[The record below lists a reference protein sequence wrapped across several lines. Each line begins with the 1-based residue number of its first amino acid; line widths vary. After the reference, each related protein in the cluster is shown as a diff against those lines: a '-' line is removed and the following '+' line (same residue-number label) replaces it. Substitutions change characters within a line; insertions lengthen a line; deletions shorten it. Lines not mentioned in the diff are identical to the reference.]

1 MTPHYFAYK
10 QKLDWLVYKDLASR
24 EKKPELKEVLEKLI
38 DHELEDYKFW
48 RQFIDKEIQ
57 IPKWKIYVFRFLRAI
72 LGLTFTAKF
81 LEGREEGMIKK
92 YESYLET
99 VEDAKQREEIREIIR
114 HERFHEASFLELIK
128 EEKVEF
134 VSSIVLG
141 MNDGL
146 IELTGA
152 LAGFSLA
159 LSKPAIVAMAGLIT
173 GISAALS
180 MAASAYMATK
190 HEVGSKKPP
199 AKVATYTGISYIIVV
214 AILVTPYFIFSN
226 VFISL
231 TVMLGLV
238 ILIIAGMTLYTSVL
252 FRRKF
257 HHQFGQMLLFSLGV
271 APISFT
277 IAYLFQRFSGIGV

>member
-1 MTPHYFAYK
+1 MKFTVIKNIQKDSAMSLVLKGFLLFILLYIISDIFVMRSSFGISAEAVNSTLFGNEEAY
-10 QKLDWLVYKDLASR
+10 
-24 EKKPELKEVLEKLI
+24 I
-38 DHELEDYKFW
+38 DP
-48 RQFIDKEIQ
+48 IN
-57 IPKWKIYVFRFLRAI
+57 
-72 LGLTFTAKF
+72 
-81 LEGREEGMIKK
+81 
-92 YESYLET
+92 
-99 VEDAKQREEIREIIR
+99 
-114 HERFHEASFLELIK
+114 EASFLELIK

-271 APISFT
+271 ALISFT